1 MTNALSNI
9 TLTGRISQSKSM
21 DVPHRII
28 LCWIKEYYVPQLIE
42 CKAGDFVGISPRRM
56 ECISFEFAKLFGT
69 TSKAD
74 RITRSSCIL
83 VEGEGVGVK

>member
-1 MTNALSNI
+1 MKKMKTKKMTKTRKYIRTFPSFHGIVCLMQGSF
-9 TLTGRISQSKSM
+9 
-21 DVPHRII
+21 
-28 LCWIKEYYVPQLIE
+28 VPQLIE
-42 CKAGDFVGISPRRM
+42 CKAGDFVGISPGRM

-69 TSKAD
+69 TSKTD